1 MSAPKISKARKA
13 KIQSLGTVAGLA
25 RHIIE
30 FDPTESAT
38 HAPWTLPQ
46 AAVMTRE
53 NLTPIPWPK
62 KLAPSPAPLKPAP
75 SQNAALPK
83 ADVLVVSWT
92 VAEGSALSDV
102 LTPGFECK
110 TAWYRYAHDF
120 ASYASQIRPGAP
132 ASESKLLGSYFVT
145 NIGTKRVVCFK
156 SELHMSQDGPKL
168 PVRALWK
175 QIITETGA
183 SLVITTGTSGGIGAG
198 VELGDVLLAAQV
210 RFDCQKAF
218 KNATF
223 AQSAFTPSS
232 ISTAQFA
239 SASDLFKANAE
250 KLPASSRPP
259 TIFIKPAPTVRPLN
273 IVTTDFFGFDTAENF
288 YKLQGLGSAVE
299 MGDAVLG
306 LAIQDLGNAAPKWC
320 ALRNVSDPQIAD
332 EGTLSDQSK
341 KAAQIYEKYG
351 YWTTVC
357 SAIAVWAA
365 IAGH

>member
-1 MSAPKISKARKA
+1 
-13 KIQSLGTVAGLA
+13 
-25 RHIIE
+25 
-30 FDPTESAT
+30 
-38 HAPWTLPQ
+38 
-46 AAVMTRE
+46 MTRE
-53 NLTPIPWPK
+53 NLAPIPWPK
-62 KLAPSPAPLKPAP
+62 KLAPAPVPIKPAP

-83 ADVLVVSWT
+83 ADVIVVTWT

-110 TAWYRYAHDF
+110 TAWYPYAHNF
-120 ASYASQIRPGAP
+120 ASFASQIRPGAP
-132 ASESKLLGSYFVT
+132 ASESKRLGSYFVT
-145 NIGTKRVVCFK
+145 TIGSKKVVCFK

-168 PVRALWK
+168 PIRALWK

-198 VELGDVLLAAQV
+198 VELGDVVLGAQV

-218 KNATF
+218 KSATF

-232 ISTAQFA
+232 ISSAQFA
-239 SASDLFKANAE
+239 DAATLFKANAE

-259 TIFIKPAPTVRPLN
+259 AIFAKAAPAVRPLN
-273 IVTTDFFGFDTAENF
+273 IVTTDFFAFDTAENS
-288 YKLQGLGSAVE
+288 YQLQGLGSAVE

-306 LAIQDLGNAAPKWC
+306 LAIQDLGSAAPNWC
-320 ALRNVSDPQIAD
+320 ALRNVSDPQIPN

-365 IAGH
+365 IAGN